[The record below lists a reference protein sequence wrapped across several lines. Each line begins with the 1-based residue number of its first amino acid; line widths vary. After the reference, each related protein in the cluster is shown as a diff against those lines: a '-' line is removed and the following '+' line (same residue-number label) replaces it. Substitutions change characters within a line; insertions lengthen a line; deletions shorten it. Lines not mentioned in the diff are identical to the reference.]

1 MCMEM
6 LCVITAMYM
15 DILRVITAMYMDT
28 LHVMLLNQLNAVS
41 LGAVP

>member
-28 LHVMLLNQLNAVS
+28 LYVMLLNQLNAVS